1 MGGEIG
7 VSSALGT
14 GSVFWFELPLERVA
28 DAGPARVVETP
39 ATTESATEVSQKL
52 RLNGLR
58 VLIVDDSALNRIL
71 AERALKLEG
80 AMTTLAV
87 DGQEALKIL
96 KAQPQSFDVV
106 LMDIQMPVMDGLT
119 ATREIR
125 KDSALAQLP
134 VIALTAGV
142 LPEERQ
148 AALDAGVDGFLAK
161 PLDLQQMQQML
172 AQYLLSR

>member
-1 MGGEIG
+1 
-7 VSSALGT
+7 
-14 GSVFWFELPLERVA
+14 
-28 DAGPARVVETP
+28 
-39 ATTESATEVSQKL
+39 
-52 RLNGLR
+52 
-58 VLIVDDSALNRIL
+58 
-71 AERALKLEG
+71 
-80 AMTTLAV
+80 
-87 DGQEALKIL
+87 
-96 KAQPQSFDVV
+96 VV

-125 KDSALAQLP
+125 KDHALAHLP

-172 AQYLLSR
+172 AKCL